1 MRWSTTQTIVGFVLL
16 VSGLGEQLARYLA
29 DFNRPRYE
37 WWDGET
43 PGPWSTLMVVV
54 AVLAVVV
61 FLVGR

>member
-1 MRWSTTQTIVGFVLL
+1 MDK
-16 VSGLGEQLARYLA
+16 QLARYLA

-54 AVLAVVV
+54 AVLAVVGV
-61 FLVGR
+61 LFWG

>member
-1 MRWSTTQTIVGFVLL
+1 MDK
-16 VSGLGEQLARYLA
+16 QLARYLA

-43 PGPWSTLMVVV
+43 PGVCTAMVVV
-54 AVLAVVV
+54 AVLALVV

>member
-1 MRWSTTQTIVGFVLL
+1 MPETAMNNL
-16 VSGLGEQLARYLA
+16 LARYLA

-54 AVLAVVV
+54 AVLAVVGV
-61 FLVGR
+61 LFWG